1 LEGVKLV
8 TFRIDKYAA
17 HFCLSPFLLENE
29 QKLQCLVAKDRLQA
43 SGNNVPDAFLA
54 SLLALHA
61 DLLDNLFGRQGGLVS
76 FTQVVYGRLAVL
88 DRFQGDLKF
97 I

>member
-1 LEGVKLV
+1 M

-17 HFCLSPFLLENE
+17 HFCLTSLLLENE

-61 DLLDNLFGRQGGLVS
+61 DLLDNLFGRQGGLILIS
-76 FTQVVYGRLAVL
+76 QVVYGRLAVL